1 MRKLIHMFAIA
12 LGLFMDAKTT
22 IRSSEMETIVKL

>member
-1 MRKLIHMFAIA
+1 MRKLIQMFAIA
-12 LGLFMDAKTT
+12 LGLVMDAKIT